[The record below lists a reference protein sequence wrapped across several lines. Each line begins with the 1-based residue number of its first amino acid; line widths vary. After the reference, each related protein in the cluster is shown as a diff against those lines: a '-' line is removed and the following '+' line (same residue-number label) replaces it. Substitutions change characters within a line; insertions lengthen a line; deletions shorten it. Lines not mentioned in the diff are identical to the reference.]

1 MSWLVR
7 LALELACPP
16 MHLPWLELACPP
28 IHFLCL
34 ELAGLFVNAFI
45 VLLGTDS
52 SLVQSGSSRVA
63 VVR

>member
-7 LALELACPP
+7 LALALACPP

-28 IHFLCL
+28 IHFPSL
-34 ELAGLFVNAFI
+34 ELVGLFVDTSI
-45 VLLGTDS
+45 VLLGTVS